1 MSAEKI
7 IERIKKDSEKEINN
21 ILKEAEKE
29 TVGIIDSIKKVAKL
43 ESEKIITRGEFQGE
57 NIKKILVSKASQDA
71 KRDIMK
77 AREKI
82 IEECFTKAKSKLS
95 SLKGTEYKKI
105 VTKLVKAGC
114 TKLDGQCTL
123 LISRDSDKEI
133 AKKAGLEVSGNVEAK
148 GGIILKSQDEKV
160 TLDYTFDGILKRK
173 KDEIRIKV
181 GKLLFTK

>member
-21 ILKEAEKE
+21 ILEEAEKE
-29 TVGIIDSIKKVAKL
+29 TVDIVDSIKKEAKL

-57 NIKKILVSKASQDA
+57 NIKKILVSKASQDS

-82 IEECFTKAKSKLS
+82 IEDCFTKAQKKLS
-95 SLKGTEYKKI
+95 SLKEVEYKKI
-105 VTKLVKAGC
+105 VTKLVKAGIN
-114 TKLDGQCTL
+114 KLDGQCTL
-123 LISRDSDKEI
+123 LISRDIDKEI
-133 AKKAGLEVSGNVEAK
+133 AKEVRLAVSGKVEAT
-148 GGIILKSQDEKV
+148 GGIILKSHDKKV